1 MALRIDCLTVAR
13 GAAEFQPTPYT
24 PHTSGWVRDFGV
36 KATKLFL
43 VTREVF
49 SVATAASRK
58 SVMTLY
64 CSPTCAY
71 SHSAR
76 FVLHEKGIAADI
88 EYIDVNQPPG
98 DLLELNPYGT
108 TPTMVDRDLV
118 LYDSR
123 IIMEYLD
130 ERFPHPPLH
139 PMDPVSRARARMLVH
154 RIDQDWYSLLNE
166 IEKSADKKAVQKA
179 KKMLRE
185 SLISAAPVFAAK
197 PYFLSDEFSL
207 VDCTLA
213 PLLWRLPALGIDLPK
228 QAEAIKFYASRLFER
243 DSFQTSLSEQEREL
257 SAASELLSA

>member
-1 MALRIDCLTVAR
+1 MLRQSSFLHI
-13 GAAEFQPTPYT
+13 TP
-24 PHTSGWVRDFGV
+24 
-36 KATKLFL
+36 
-43 VTREVF
+43 EVL
-49 SVATAASRK
+49 SVAIAASRK

-88 EYIDVNQPPG
+88 EYIDVHQPPG

-139 PMDPVSRARARMLVH
+139 PMDPVSRARSRMLVH
-154 RIDQDWYSLLNE
+154 RIDQDWYSLLDE
-166 IEKSADKKAVQKA
+166 IEKSADKKGAVKA

-185 SLISAAPVFAAK
+185 SLIAAIPVFAAK

-207 VDCTLA
+207 VDCALA

-228 QAEAIKFYASRLFER
+228 QAEAIKTYAQRLFGR
-243 DSFQTSLSEQEREL
+243 DGFQSCLSEQEREL